1 MKGAS
6 PFQHHHLHTSE
17 STPSCDHPHHQLQKQ
32 NDHRLWVV
40 SRLPANHS
48 PGAVP
53 NLSAR
58 LTSYLSHPSL
68 GHRFSFYRNRVWS
81 LSLTNCAWGWWKS
94 SLESS
99 GRCFLMLMKA
109 FIDSWHIGNS
119 LIKLFFKF
127 WQKIEI
133 VWCNLVV
140 DVVALTLAKAINS
153 RVLKVP
159 LAMFFGFSLFGFN
172 VTSVMTVLHDL
183 TTWAQKGFIHNGASM
198 M

>member
-1 MKGAS
+1 MGKWGWRFTMAMMIMMMMIMAHIFRLPPLKLATTIISS
-6 PFQHHHLHTSE
+6 PSYLSFIRSFQHHRKRIISTNVNMTTFNTSE

-68 GHRFSFYRNRVWS
+68 DHSFSFYRNRVWS

-94 SLESS
+94 YLKSS
-99 GRCFLMLMKA
+99 WRCFLMLMKA
-109 FIDSWHIGNS
+109 
-119 LIKLFFKF
+119 
-127 WQKIEI
+127 
-133 VWCNLVV
+133 
-140 DVVALTLAKAINS
+140 LT
-153 RVLKVP
+153 KV
-159 LAMFFGFSLFGFN
+159 
-172 VTSVMTVLHDL
+172 
-183 TTWAQKGFIHNGASM
+183 
-198 M
+198 